1 MFSFLLT
8 FFLKNKLLTF
18 LKIKTYF
25 RDLFYDFTKQKN
37 KLTPSPGNQDCK
49 DKRLSKF
56 RTVVVEVSAFVG
68 NTVYRPI
75 LIFFYQ
81 ICVLDTHI
89 S

>member
-1 MFSFLLT
+1 MILQS
-8 FFLKNKLLTF
+8 K
-18 LKIKTYF
+18 
-25 RDLFYDFTKQKN
+25 KN
-37 KLTPSPGNQDCK
+37 KLTSPGNQDCK